1 MLVKDETI
9 METIQQL
16 SLSLSTSQL
25 KQFVTV
31 IESLSELLQ
40 VANEDTEKAYQMYL
54 NAIQTSQE
62 EEYIKSHLMPVKYGT
77 TNVVPIKH

>member
-62 EEYIKSHLMPVKYGT
+62 EEYIKSHLMPVSYGT

>member
-16 SLSLSTSQL
+16 SLSLSTPQL

-54 NAIQTSQE
+54 NSIQTSQE
-62 EEYIKSHLMPVKYGT
+62 EEYIKSHLMPVNYGT

>member
-54 NAIQTSQE
+54 NSIQTSQE
-62 EEYIKSHLMPVKYGT
+62 EEYIKSHLMPVSYGT